1 MHAALQ
7 DMLQGYWG
15 LMSGINGI
23 FDLVKFID
31 VWVGNLEDSRSLL
44 RHLAKVINQRTRQ
57 AHKSTSSKN
66 HVKAVRRRQ
75 ERQGGVVRKSPAT
88 RGR

>member
-23 FDLVKFID
+23 FDFVKFID
-31 VWVGNLEDSRSLL
+31 VWAANLEDSRSLL
-44 RHLAKVINQRTRQ
+44 RQNLAT
-57 AHKSTSSKN
+57 
-66 HVKAVRRRQ
+66 
-75 ERQGGVVRKSPAT
+75 
-88 RGR
+88 